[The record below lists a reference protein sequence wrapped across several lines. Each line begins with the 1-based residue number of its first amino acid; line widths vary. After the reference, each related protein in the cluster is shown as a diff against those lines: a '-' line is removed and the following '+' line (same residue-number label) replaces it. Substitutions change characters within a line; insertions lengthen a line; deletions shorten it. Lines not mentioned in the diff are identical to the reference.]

1 MDKELLERLDFIEF
15 RQELLFEN
23 TDWSRLLFESK
34 VTKEQ
39 QDNIFDLFDA
49 LRKKISSGEAVSST
63 SYESEIYRIIP
74 QCENSY
80 HFAESIAQTLHESGR
95 WDEVFVALYG
105 HAPKFQT
112 YLGQN

>member
-49 LRKKISSGEAVSST
+49 LRKK
-63 SYESEIYRIIP
+63 
-74 QCENSY
+74 
-80 HFAESIAQTLHESGR
+80 
-95 WDEVFVALYG
+95 
-105 HAPKFQT
+105 
-112 YLGQN
+112 